1 MPKDQYHLVAPLP
14 ESLVT
19 ETNQLIDDIRTNGV
33 TKKKREELYDT
44 ILKLTE
50 TGVDF
55 FFSGT
60 AEAYGRRAH
69 APEDGKHGH
78 QQQYAQR
85 DPHGHPQCREK
96 KQTTGTSRASWN
108 SWRKS
113 SLSRRPAR
121 SPPCSH
127 RSGEHGARPP

>member
-1 MPKDQYHLVAPLP
+1 MPNPRSHLVMVMTLGMPNTGDRRYAERPVPPRCPLP

-55 FFSGT
+55 FF
-60 AEAYGRRAH
+60 
-69 APEDGKHGH
+69 
-78 QQQYAQR
+78 
-85 DPHGHPQCREK
+85 
-96 KQTTGTSRASWN
+96 WN
-108 SWRKS
+108 R
-113 SLSRRPAR
+113 
-121 SPPCSH
+121 
-127 RSGEHGARPP
+127 